1 MRLSADDL
9 LLGAHAPH
17 TVQVPDSV
25 LRPGGATPATR
36 TGGSGRTGSADGA
49 DGAGEGAD
57 GEPMTVVLRPLVLA
71 DIARI
76 DRAGRDDATLVG
88 VLMVAQAMVEPAVTV
103 DEVQSMHA
111 GLVEFLLDQ
120 VNRISGLRLPAD
132 ELAEQVQT
140 PLAKACFLLSRE
152 FGWTP
157 DECAGLTLGQVL
169 LYLEML
175 GRGEPVGAR

>member
-49 DGAGEGAD
+49 GEGAD
-57 GEPMTVVLRPLVLA
+57 GEPMTVVLRP
-71 DIARI
+71 
-76 DRAGRDDATLVG
+76 
-88 VLMVAQAMVEPAVTV
+88 LMVAQAMVEPAVTV

-111 GLVEFLLDQ
+111 GLVEFLIDQ